1 MIANRGLGRWKGAA
15 SFAACVDYVTRSGE
29 AERPLS
35 VWSSGVSSIATAAF
49 EMRAVA
55 SQSRVIDPV
64 YHLIVSWG
72 PDERPSL
79 ERVREAVDEQLDR
92 LGLDG
97 LQMVAAIHDDG
108 IGGMLHAHVV
118 LNRVDPLT
126 LVGRSTWRDQVRMR
140 EACREVERNDGWRV
154 VGEENA
160 DSRGEVA
167 REEEREG
174 GDEGERP
181 GVGSSAG
188 KDAGPS
194 GESRAGSNASDPYGM
209 RAKFGIWVREQ
220 IRPALDDLLQRTDA
234 TWQKLGELLSADQLR
249 YEVVSAF
256 GARIV
261 GTVSGWA
268 VSLSEIGMKHRD
280 FVDRLGEW
288 IGVPSSSRERG
299 EEELR
304 AKVAQVR
311 DVVEGLDDGIGWAGV
326 HEALRALGV
335 GFEMRNN
342 GARIVDLNGPS
353 WQRIDRDDPILSRR
367 AMRDRFGPYASS
379 DDEQHRE
386 KLREVLRRAENLLA
400 GEQLSRDPS
409 PIFTTLFH
417 TRSAVTLDELRKD
430 VNRRVIDTDQREN
443 VFKAALDGM
452 IAVEIAGDLMLTA
465 PLVQS
470 EERAAARSA
479 GELASGRLRT
489 NVASSSS
496 GRLDKQQSAA
506 FTYATAREG
515 RLKVVTG
522 VPGAGKTTLLNEVA
536 AGYTAAGYR
545 VRGVAVANSAVEV
558 LRRETSIPARSV
570 AKELY
575 EWRRGGGSSREQ
587 LTARDVLIIDEVS
600 TLGTEQGGALLAAA
614 ARAGA
619 VVIAVGDD
627 KQFQSVAR
635 GDALRIMQQAVGERT
650 VDLTR
655 TRRHRH
661 EWQREATH
669 AVRRGDVRGAM
680 EAYRDRG
687 FVRESRTQS
696 EARDALV
703 KRWTELERD
712 GVEVG
717 VETYTN
723 KERLELNALA
733 RAAFR
738 QMGRLSSPDAYLET
752 MDGKTPYAIGERITV
767 RETIRG
773 ADLFNGSA
781 VTVRDIRGAVLDV
794 ERRDGSIVSIDTR
807 EHPGVQHGYAS
818 TEYREQGS
826 TRYAELQLL
835 TRQVNRRSLTVG
847 MTRHTDEFTA
857 FYSREEFRKGFSGVV
872 QLGLRSEKKA
882 LVLDGVE
889 RGRARDV
896 FAPRLERELDR
907 DRGVE
912 ITR

>member
-1 MIANRGLGRWKGAA
+1 MIANRGLGRWRGAA
-15 SFAACVDYVTRSGE
+15 SFAACVDYVTRAGE
-29 AERPLS
+29 AERPLA

-49 EMRAVA
+49 EMHAVA
-55 SQSRVIDPV
+55 SQSLVSEPV

-79 ERVREAVDEQLDR
+79 ERVRESLDEQLEG
-92 LGLDG
+92 LGFDG

-108 IGGMLHAHVV
+108 VGGMLHVHAV

-126 LVGRSTWRDQVRMR
+126 KQGRSTWRDQVHMR
-140 EACREVERNDGWRV
+140 EACREAERNDGWRI

-160 DSRGEVA
+160 DSRGEAGREEA
-167 REEEREG
+167 REVGEE
-174 GDEGERP
+174 GDSP
-181 GVGSSAG
+181 GVGSSTG
-188 KDAGPS
+188 KDARSS

-209 RAKFGIWVREQ
+209 RAKFRSWVRDQ
-220 IRPALDDLLQRTDA
+220 IRPAMDDLLPRSDA
-234 TWQKLGELLSADQLR
+234 TWQKLVDLLSADQLR
-249 YEVVSAF
+249 YEVVSSF

-280 FVDRLGEW
+280 LVDRLGEW
-288 IGVPSSSRERG
+288 IGGPAPARERADAD
-299 EEELR
+299 LR
-304 AKVAQVR
+304 VKVVHAR
-311 DVVEGLDDGIGWAGV
+311 DVVEGLDDEVGWAGV
-326 HEALRALGV
+326 HEALRTLGI
-335 GFEMRNN
+335 GIEMRNN
-342 GARIVDLNGPS
+342 GARIVDLNSPS
-353 WQRIDRDDPILSRR
+353 WQRIDRDDPILSMR
-367 AMRDRFGPYASS
+367 AMRERFGPYASS
-379 DDEQHRE
+379 EDEQHRE

-400 GEQLSRDPS
+400 GEQLARDCT

-417 TRSAVTLDELRKD
+417 TKSAVTFDELRKD
-430 VNRRVIDTDQREN
+430 VNRRVIDVDQREK
-443 VFKAALDGM
+443 VMKAALEGM
-452 IAVEIAGDLMLTA
+452 IAVEIGGESMLTT

-479 GELASGRLRT
+479 DELTAGRLRSPIA
-489 NVASSSS
+489 ASASD
-496 GRLDKQQSAA
+496 RLDDQQSAA
-506 FTYATAREG
+506 YAYATSREG
-515 RLKVVTG
+515 RLKVITG
-522 VPGAGKTTLLNEVA
+522 VPGAGKTTLLNEIA
-536 AGYTAAGYR
+536 AGYVAAGYR

-558 LRRETSIPARSV
+558 LRRETAIPARSV

-575 EWRRGGGSSREQ
+575 EWRRDGGSSRER
-587 LTARDVLIIDEVS
+587 LTNRDVLFIDEVS

-614 ARAGA
+614 AQAGA

-635 GDALRIMQQAVGERT
+635 GDALRIMQQAVGDRK

-669 AVRRGDVRGAM
+669 SVRRGDIRGAL

-687 FVRESRTQS
+687 CVQESRTQS
-696 EARDALV
+696 EARAALI
-703 KRWTELERD
+703 KRWTELEHS

-717 VETYTN
+717 VETFTN
-723 KERLELNALA
+723 QERLQLNVLA

-738 QMGRLSSPDAYLET
+738 DMGRLSSPDTYLET
-752 MDGKTPYAIGERITV
+752 MDGKTPYAVGERVTV

-773 ADLFNGSA
+773 AELFNGSA
-781 VTVRDIRGAVLDV
+781 VTVRGIRGAVLDV
-794 ERRDGSIVSIDTR
+794 ERRDGAVVSIDTR

-835 TRQVNRRSLTVG
+835 TRQVNQRSLTVS
-847 MTRHTDEFTA
+847 MSRHVDVYSA
-857 FYSREEFRKGFSGVV
+857 FYSREEFRKGFNGVV
-872 QLGLRSEKKA
+872 QLGLRTQHKA

-889 RGRARDV
+889 RGRAGDV
-896 FAPRLERELDR
+896 FGPRLDRELER
-907 DRGVE
+907 DRAVE
-912 ITR
+912 MAR